1 MNCLFLGYNSRETRL
16 IKFLKKKN
24 ISVKNIKKNLSLKEA
39 KKADIIISFGYK
51 KLLKIKVIKAVRR
64 PIINLHMSYLPYN
77 RGAHPNYWSFI
88 DNTPRG
94 VTIHEIDAGIDTGNI
109 IIQKKIKL
117 NIISRKLCTFKK
129 TYNYLLKSLEKLFMD
144 NFKMIINNNYKS
156 FKQKGKSTFHKKSQL
171 HKELKKWDTNI
182 LQYKKRSNK
191 IN

>member
-51 KLLKIKVIKAVRR
+51 KLLKTKVIKAARR

-94 VTIHEIDAGIDTGNI
+94 VTIHEIDTGIDTGNI

-129 TYNYLLKSLEKLFMD
+129 TYNYLFLFL
-144 NFKMIINNNYKS
+144 YPL
-156 FKQKGKSTFHKKSQL
+156 GL
-171 HKELKKWDTNI
+171 HL
-182 LQYKKRSNK
+182 L
-191 IN
+191 

>member
-1 MNCLFLGYNSRETRL
+1 MENKSLL
-16 IKFLKKKN
+16 INPF
-24 ISVKNIKKNLSLKEA
+24 
-39 KKADIIISFGYK
+39 ADIIISFGYK
-51 KLLKIKVIKAVRR
+51 KLLKTKVIKAVRR

-94 VTIHEIDAGIDTGNI
+94 VTIHEIDTGIDTGNI

-144 NFKMIINNNYKS
+144 NFKMIINNKYKS
-156 FKQKGKSTFHKKSQL
+156 FKQ
-171 HKELKKWDTNI
+171 
-182 LQYKKRSNK
+182 
-191 IN
+191 

>member
-117 NIISRKLCTFKK
+117 NIISRKLSTFKK

-156 FKQKGKSTFHKKSQL
+156 FKQKGKSTFHKKS
-171 HKELKKWDTNI
+171 
-182 LQYKKRSNK
+182 
-191 IN
+191 